1 METKK
6 TVKSYSP
13 EVKER
18 AVRMVLEHQ
27 GEHASQWTAITASP
41 GMSSSWMPPLRASVT
56 ACRVDE
62 RAIIGQARG
71 TRGIGRVHGSICARP
86 QPRTHKAKTRLE
98 K

>member
-27 GEHASQWTAITASP
+27 GEHASQWTCLRKVESSP
-41 GMSSSWMPPLRASVT
+41 
-56 ACRVDE
+56 
-62 RAIIGQARG
+62 
-71 TRGIGRVHGSICARP
+71 
-86 QPRTHKAKTRLE
+86 
-98 K
+98 